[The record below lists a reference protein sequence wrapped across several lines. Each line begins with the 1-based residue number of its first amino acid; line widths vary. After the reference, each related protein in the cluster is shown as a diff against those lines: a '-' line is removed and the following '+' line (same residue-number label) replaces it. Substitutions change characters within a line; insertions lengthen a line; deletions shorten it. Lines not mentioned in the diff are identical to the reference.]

1 MSYVVNSS
9 PLTLAL
15 SVALFFSINLPSGLC
30 AQSNSKQSNAVSQS
44 KTVARKLTPEQ
55 ERGLRLLKTAV
66 AESSGSQPDMHSFVL
81 WQASH
86 AYATLDPKQADKVSR
101 DAFTA
106 TLAIEDRSANDRCAA
121 PGSAGDIKSW
131 IQQRVLSEMVHK
143 DHLHEVEVI
152 LPQATPS
159 VRNEVTTEL
168 VRYYESK
175 KDLMHA
181 ENLLALLAASGRYPF
196 GAAADLVTKLG
207 PEHSADRMSIFNQ
220 ALNNFEHNASQS
232 SLGDND
238 IGSFIERTWKDVPP
252 GLVLEAIT
260 KVLEE
265 AKEGGLQS
273 HYSMSSA
280 RGSVVFDSDY
290 SVRLFQ
296 LLPILEELDKDKAE
310 ELLREHTEVAEQL
323 KTYPRGMESVNSEN
337 TSYSYGGTGDVAAK
351 QQNSFQMRER
361 IEDILKK
368 ADTDPDGALA
378 RALAL
383 PIHGTSESYSPRSD
397 ALLGIAEKSATK
409 NASVSKSALDE
420 FSTIQDQ
427 LTPREMIGIDKLPEL
442 YLKIGDLDGARKAVD
457 VLVKAAGK
465 VYEKDTDTNDPNR
478 AFKGAW
484 PSTNLWRDAIKQAAT
499 ISPSLPE
506 EVISGLPDADIVAFE
521 KVALASTLVGGSA
534 VDSRMF
540 VADCRKNRVWGFSRK

>member
-143 DHLHEVEVI
+143 DHLHEVEVL

-351 QQNSFQMRER
+351 QQNSSQMRER

-409 NASVSKSALDE
+409 NASVSKAALDE

>member
-143 DHLHEVEVI
+143 DHLHEVEVL

-427 LTPREMIGIDKLPEL
+427 LTPREMIGTDKLPEL

-465 VYEKDTDTNDPNR
+465 VYEKDTDTSDPNR

>member
-1 MSYVVNSS
+1 
-9 PLTLAL
+9 
-15 SVALFFSINLPSGLC
+15 
-30 AQSNSKQSNAVSQS
+30 
-44 KTVARKLTPEQ
+44 
-55 ERGLRLLKTAV
+55 
-66 AESSGSQPDMHSFVL
+66 
-81 WQASH
+81 
-86 AYATLDPKQADKVSR
+86 
-101 DAFTA
+101 
-106 TLAIEDRSANDRCAA
+106 
-121 PGSAGDIKSW
+121 
-131 IQQRVLSEMVHK
+131 
-143 DHLHEVEVI
+143 
-152 LPQATPS
+152 
-159 VRNEVTTEL
+159 
-168 VRYYESK
+168 
-175 KDLMHA
+175 
-181 ENLLALLAASGRYPF
+181 
-196 GAAADLVTKLG
+196 
-207 PEHSADRMSIFNQ
+207 
-220 ALNNFEHNASQS
+220 
-232 SLGDND
+232 
-238 IGSFIERTWKDVPP
+238 
-252 GLVLEAIT
+252 
-260 KVLEE
+260 
-265 AKEGGLQS
+265 
-273 HYSMSSA
+273 
-280 RGSVVFDSDY
+280 
-290 SVRLFQ
+290 
-296 LLPILEELDKDKAE
+296 
-310 ELLREHTEVAEQL
+310 
-323 KTYPRGMESVNSEN
+323 
-337 TSYSYGGTGDVAAK
+337 
-351 QQNSFQMRER
+351 
-361 IEDILKK
+361 LKK

>member
-409 NASVSKSALDE
+409 NASVSKAALDE

>member
-1 MSYVVNSS
+1 
-9 PLTLAL
+9 
-15 SVALFFSINLPSGLC
+15 
-30 AQSNSKQSNAVSQS
+30 
-44 KTVARKLTPEQ
+44 
-55 ERGLRLLKTAV
+55 
-66 AESSGSQPDMHSFVL
+66 
-81 WQASH
+81 
-86 AYATLDPKQADKVSR
+86 
-101 DAFTA
+101 
-106 TLAIEDRSANDRCAA
+106 
-121 PGSAGDIKSW
+121 
-131 IQQRVLSEMVHK
+131 
-143 DHLHEVEVI
+143 
-152 LPQATPS
+152 
-159 VRNEVTTEL
+159 
-168 VRYYESK
+168 
-175 KDLMHA
+175 MHA

>member
-143 DHLHEVEVI
+143 DHLHEVEVL